1 MNRKLTRTVL
11 ASAAI
16 SVGSASLAHA
26 SGNLIQNGS
35 FETGDFSSW
44 TLTGDTTFTG
54 VCDVSTCP
62 GNFAPEDG
70 NFAAYF
76 GPKGDTAT
84 LSQEIPTTAGDY
96 YKIHFFLADPVGGD
110 PIYFEADWGVTVMK
124 VLDKTSPL
132 LWTEFSFIEMAT
144 GPETDL
150 SFTFQ
155 NDPGY
160 FFLDNVQVSQSAPTS
175 EPESVALFGTG
186 LVGIL
191 AMLRRKLR
199 G

>member
-1 MNRKLTRTVL
+1 MKHKLSRTVL

-16 SVGSASLAHA
+16 SIGSASLAHA
-26 SGNLIQNGS
+26 SNLVQNGS

-70 NFAAYF
+70 NFAGFF
-76 GPKGDTAT
+76 GPVGDTAT
-84 LSQEIPTTAGDY
+84 LSQEIPTTPGQF
-96 YKIHFFLADPVGGD
+96 YKIDFFLADPVGGD
-110 PIYFEADWGVTVMK
+110 PIYFEADWGATVMK

-144 GPETDL
+144 GTETDL

-160 FFLDNVQVSQSAPTS
+160 FFLDNVQVSQSTPTP
-175 EPESVALFGTG
+175 EPESLALFGTG